1 MRDELLD
8 QLEARK
14 FKFELN
20 VYRKKA
26 EKWMDIYGLAFQA
39 MHRSS
44 GKELKA
50 QARDRAV
57 AFENSFLVFIMQWAL
72 LGIVIHIMVGH
83 YNFDILRPKSIPITI
98 IRFIAGIMMHMNV
111 EFKIRQSL
119 NMMKF
124 VSLHEHE
131 FDRPGFAFF
140 VGFMQFMTTAGIEM
154 LCAYFMSSLNT
165 IIVCFVKYLA
175 FG

>member
-1 MRDELLD
+1 
-8 QLEARK
+8 
-14 FKFELN
+14 
-20 VYRKKA
+20 
-26 EKWMDIYGLAFQA
+26 
-39 MHRSS
+39 MHRKS
-44 GKELKA
+44 GEKFSA

-72 LGIVIHIMVGH
+72 LAIVLHIMIGH
-83 YNFDILRPKSIPITI
+83 HNFEIVRPKSIPITI
-98 IRFIAGIMMHMNV
+98 IRFIASIMMHMNV

-140 VGFMQFMTTAGIEM
+140 VGFMQFMTTAGIEVM
-154 LCAYFMSSLNT
+154 CAVFMSSLNM
-165 IIVCFVKYLA
+165 IILCFVKYLA
-175 FG
+175 FGQILKLDLNYAKALPPENKIN